1 MRIYYICEFC
11 ERIYNEVEVEG
22 EEGAVEVTGICDEC
36 AVEMGLTGHDP
47 FIRSYLN

>member
-22 EEGAVEVTGICDEC
+22 EEGAVEVSGMCEDC
-36 AVEMGLTGHDP
+36 AVEMGFTGHAP
-47 FIRSYLN
+47 INRSYYS